1 MLHMV
6 TSGPRGG
13 PARSPHTEDRR
24 STSQGLSH
32 IDCVLGLVAPW
43 GFTQPV
49 TGTGKRTRGEE
60 LWQQKRQLLEAVGE
74 QAVKKAAEQLQC
86 DSEYEPGWT
95 LTLEV
100 DDQYFHRRW

>member
-1 MLHMV
+1 M
-6 TSGPRGG
+6 
-13 PARSPHTEDRR
+13 
-24 STSQGLSH
+24 
-32 IDCVLGLVAPW
+32 LGLVAPW
-43 GFTQPV
+43 GFTQTV
-49 TGTGKRTRGEE
+49 TGKRTRGEE

-86 DSEYEPGWT
+86 DSEYEPGRT

>member
-1 MLHMV
+1 M
-6 TSGPRGG
+6 
-13 PARSPHTEDRR
+13 
-24 STSQGLSH
+24 
-32 IDCVLGLVAPW
+32 LGLVAPW

-49 TGTGKRTRGEE
+49 TGKRIRGEE

-74 QAVKKAAEQLQC
+74 QAVKKAADQLQC
-86 DSEYEPGWT
+86 DSEYEPGRT

>member
-1 MLHMV
+1 M
-6 TSGPRGG
+6 
-13 PARSPHTEDRR
+13 
-24 STSQGLSH
+24 
-32 IDCVLGLVAPW
+32 LGLVVPW

-49 TGTGKRTRGEE
+49 TQKRTRGEE

-74 QAVKKAAEQLQC
+74 QAVKKAADQLQC
-86 DSEYEPGWT
+86 DSEYEPGRT

>member
-1 MLHMV
+1 M
-6 TSGPRGG
+6 
-13 PARSPHTEDRR
+13 
-24 STSQGLSH
+24 
-32 IDCVLGLVAPW
+32 LGLVALW
-43 GFTQPV
+43 GFTPPV
-49 TGTGKRTRGEE
+49 TGKQKRTRGEE

-86 DSEYEPGWT
+86 DSEYEPGRT